1 MVLVLQTGCRAV
13 LPVQPEIAARP
24 MPIATPYTAALRC
37 LGGLIDRYY
46 GREQFRLI
54 VAPRALLDETSGHL
68 RGRDDVPAQ
77 GTHML
82 LTALNSIHPGLL
94 VSIGLLTPGGLEVP
108 EAVRPGM
115 LISGAITV
123 YDRGTHLQGKKFDM
137 SVVGI
142 SSIVEELEAALEAHR
157 GLSFLSLDLM
167 AFDWPSLVARPLAH
181 AQLQVALQRVSRQA
195 EVGVAV
201 LLVGLGA
208 SAIEKKV
215 EGVGAALRMLVELAV
230 LQTLGRRYRLPYGR
244 CLDTPLE
251 DALLEQRILD
261 HFAAHKSAREQAALI
276 RELLREY
283 GAPIAPQGPW
293 DATVETQLERVKRQ
307 YHLQWRPGARKE
319 AYRALYLHM
328 PLTLPHR

>member
-1 MVLVLQTGCRAV
+1 MVLVLHTGCRAA

-24 MPIATPYTAALRC
+24 LPISSPYTGALRC
-37 LGGLIDRYY
+37 FGGLIDRYY
-46 GREQFRLI
+46 GRGQFRLI
-54 VAPRALLDETSGHL
+54 VAPRPLLDETRGPVS
-68 RGRDDVPAQ
+68 GRDDVPAQ

-82 LTALNSIHPGLL
+82 LTALNGIHPGLL
-94 VSIGLLTPGGLEVP
+94 VSMALLIPGGLELP
-108 EAVRPGM
+108 ETPRPQ
-115 LISGAITV
+115 IIITAAITV
-123 YDRGTHLQGKKFDM
+123 YDRGTHLQGKKFDI

-142 SSIVEELEAALEAHR
+142 SSVVEELEAALEAHR
-157 GLSFLSLDLM
+157 GLSFLNLDLM
-167 AFDWPSLVARPLAH
+167 AFDFPSLVARPLAH
-181 AQLQVALQRVSRQA
+181 AQLQVALRRVSRQA

-230 LQTLGRRYRLPYGR
+230 LQTFGRRYRLPYGR

-251 DALLEQRILD
+251 DALLEQRIRD
-261 HFAAHKSAREQAALI
+261 HFAAQKSAREQAALI

-283 GAPIAPQGPW
+283 GTPVAPQGPW

-307 YHLQWRPGARKE
+307 YHLQWRPGAREE
-319 AYRALYLHM
+319 AYRALYTNM
-328 PLTLPHR
+328 PLTPPHR